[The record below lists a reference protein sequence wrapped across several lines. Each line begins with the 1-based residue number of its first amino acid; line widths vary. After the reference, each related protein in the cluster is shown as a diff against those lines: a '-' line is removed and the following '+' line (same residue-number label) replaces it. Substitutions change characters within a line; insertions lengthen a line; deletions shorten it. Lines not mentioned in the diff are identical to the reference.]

1 MIAVVAVVGLFAVV
15 VLVREVSRRF
25 GLQEPITLLVVGVGF
40 SFVPGLPS
48 YDVQPDL
55 VLMVVLPVLL
65 YGAAF
70 TTSVPSFRQ
79 NLRSIG
85 TLAIGLTLFTTAA
98 VGFAAHAVIPD
109 LSLAAAMVLGAVV
122 APQDAVA
129 AVTIGR
135 QAGMPRRAITM
146 LEGESLFNDAAALTA
161 FQIAIAAV
169 IGGSVSPWYAGGR
182 FLVTAAGGLLIGGI
196 VAFVLAWVRRRVHH
210 PVADAALSL
219 LAPFLAY
226 LPAEAVHASGI
237 VSVVIT
243 GLYLGHRQPSVMN
256 ARSRLVARAVWEVIE
271 YLLAGAVFV
280 LIGLQA
286 SDLIAGL
293 RGEPAGLVVM
303 ACAVTVLVVIVTR
316 LLWVFPDIYVPRWVS
331 RKSRE
336 REAVPWQ
343 EVTIVGWAGLR
354 GVVSVGAAFAIPLTA
369 GGSPFPHRDLLLFV
383 TAVVIVATLLVQGL
397 TLPAVV
403 RRLGRHSAEPD
414 KRAVEHANQ
423 EAAAHNASA
432 DAGLARLEELIAE
445 QHPPEAV
452 VERLRERA
460 DRRRMLAPRTN
471 GTTDTTDEEAD
482 AEAYRRLRR
491 DLLRAELDHLTS
503 MRDNG
508 DLDDEVFTKVQRE
521 LDHEDSML
529 DRD

>member
-1 MIAVVAVVGLFAVV
+1 MLAVVGLFAVV
-15 VLVREVSRRF
+15 VLVREVSRRIGF
-25 GLQEPITLLVVGVGF
+25 QEPIALLMVGVGF
-40 SFVPGLPS
+40 SFVPGIPS
-48 YDVQPDL
+48 FAVEPDL

-70 TTSVPSFRQ
+70 TTSVPSFRE

-85 TLAIGLTLFTTAA
+85 TLSIGLTLFTTAA

-109 LSLAAAMVLGAVV
+109 LSLAAGMVLGAVV

-129 AVTIGR
+129 AVAIGR

-169 IGGSVSPWYAGGR
+169 VGGSVSPWYASGR
-182 FLVTAAGGLLIGGI
+182 FLLATAGGLVVGAV
-196 VAFVLAWVRRRVHH
+196 VAFVLAWIRRRVDH

-226 LPAEAVHASGI
+226 LPAEAVHGSGI
-237 VSVVIT
+237 VSVVVT
-243 GLYLGHRQPSVMN
+243 GLYLGHRQPSVMS
-256 ARSRLVARAVWEVIE
+256 ARSRLVAQATWEVIE

-286 SDLIAGL
+286 SDLITGL
-293 RGEPAGLVVM
+293 RGESPGLVAI
-303 ACAVTVLVVIVTR
+303 ACAVVVAVVIATR
-316 LLWVFPDIYVPRWVS
+316 LLWVFPDIYVPRWLN
-331 RKSRE
+331 RGRQQP
-336 REAVPWQ
+336 VPWQ
-343 EVTIVGWAGLR
+343 EVAIVGWAGLR
-354 GVVSVGAAFAIPLTA
+354 GVVSVGAAFAIPRGA
-369 GGSPFPHRDLLLFV
+369 GGGEFPHRDLILFV
-383 TAVVIVATLLVQGL
+383 TAVVIVSTLLLQGL

-403 RRLGRHSAEPD
+403 RRWGPHSIHPD
-414 KRAVEHANQ
+414 DRAAEHADQ
-423 EAAAHNASA
+423 EVAAHNASA
-432 DAGLARLEELIAE
+432 DAGLARLDELVAE

-452 VERLRERA
+452 VDRLRERA
-460 DRRRMLAPRTN
+460 DRRRMLASRAS
-471 GTTDTTDEEAD
+471 GADGEAD
-482 AEAYRRLRR
+482 AEVYRRLRR
-491 DLLRAELDHLTS
+491 DVLRAELEHLVR
-503 MRDNG
+503 MRDDG
-508 DLDDEVFTKVQRE
+508 ELDDEVFTKEQRE